1 MHHVPVLG
9 AGKEVVG
16 SNSMEV
22 NLTHGPVLLL
32 EIRNG
37 FCIRAS
43 TEIKEIEIP
52 RSESNEE
59 DMALGRMLG
68 QAHGP

>member
-1 MHHVPVLG
+1 
-9 AGKEVVG
+9 
-16 SNSMEV
+16 MEV

-37 FCIRAS
+37 FRIRAS

-68 QAHGP
+68 QAHGPWQLVQVIQRLNRLIPLSP